1 MQGLAQDRG
10 KMLAVV
16 PDNKLASAEQLV
28 EELQSQLDKVQFG
41 IDRQD
46 PDRTSTAALNTLNTV
61 QQLEILQV
69 RPSSS

>member
-16 PDNKLASAEQLV
+16 PDDKLASAEQLV